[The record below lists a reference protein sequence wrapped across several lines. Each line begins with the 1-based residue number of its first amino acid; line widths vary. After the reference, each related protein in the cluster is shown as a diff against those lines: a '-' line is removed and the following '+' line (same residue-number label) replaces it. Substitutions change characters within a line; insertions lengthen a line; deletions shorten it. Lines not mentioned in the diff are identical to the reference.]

1 MENSALY
8 ELFIIIIPKTF
19 LPYHLRGNMRLT
31 GKVIVWH
38 QGKGSTQPLMV
49 TIKVPRVH
57 QPTLRTYVDNVFC
70 SISCLVLTGGSCPM
84 HWRRRLSSWT
94 NAFLLVL
101 TSQRLCRGT
110 CLNALASCG
119 WSQNAAYSPRLSW
132 RAQSSGILLPLTP
145 RGQPASA
152 SCTQTVA
159 EKSESILGNVVVE
172 WKVKSVVRNGWGKD
186 LCTQLHQLF
195 LSNRL
200 THFLHS

>member
-8 ELFIIIIPKTF
+8 ELFIIITPKTF

-119 WSQNAAYSPRLSW
+119 WSQNLLIVLAFHDARSRQCRGTCLNALASCGWSQNLLIVLAFHDARSRQVSCCPLPPGGSREVRPVPRLS
-132 RAQSSGILLPLTP
+132 P
-145 RGQPASA
+145 RRVSPY
-152 SCTQTVA
+152 
-159 EKSESILGNVVVE
+159 
-172 WKVKSVVRNGWGKD
+172 
-186 LCTQLHQLF
+186 
-195 LSNRL
+195 
-200 THFLHS
+200 